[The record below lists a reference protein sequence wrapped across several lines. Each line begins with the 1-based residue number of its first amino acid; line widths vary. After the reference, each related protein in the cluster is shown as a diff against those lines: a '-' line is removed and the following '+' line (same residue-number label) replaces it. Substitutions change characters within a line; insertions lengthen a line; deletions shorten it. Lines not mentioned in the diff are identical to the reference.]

1 MRLATMYW
9 AGRVWVVLGSAATGL
24 RAEEVMRVRADLLLD
39 QRLHVALSARRTLM
53 LLDVPA
59 SDVGCTRGSRMRCAV
74 GGRAARRYAH
84 PRARAIDDAF
94 DRERAPG
101 IDASSMSSSRLYFGR
116 CAG

>member
-1 MRLATMYW
+1 MWTAAEGRGGCELEDFMRLATMYW

-59 SDVGCTRGSRMRCAV
+59 SDVG
-74 GGRAARRYAH
+74 
-84 PRARAIDDAF
+84 
-94 DRERAPG
+94 
-101 IDASSMSSSRLYFGR
+101 
-116 CAG
+116 